1 MKRMTAVIMGTGA
14 LALTLMFTQSFAAHH
29 EEAAKVGGAAPDFK
43 LKDLYGKEF
52 SLSEFK
58 DKVVVLEWL
67 NIGCPVSKGA
77 HEEQT
82 MQKTYR
88 KYAGKGVVWLGI
100 DTTSGASAEKDRVYG
115 AEMMLP
121 YPILMDA
128 EGKVGHAY
136 GAKTTPHMF
145 VIDKTG
151 KLAYAGAIDDK
162 GDTNY
167 VANAIEAVLA
177 GKEPSPSQTK
187 SYGCGIKYPK

>member
-1 MKRMTAVIMGTGA
+1 MKRMTAVLAGTGA
-14 LALTLMFTQSFAAHH
+14 LALTLMFTQVFAADTP
-29 EEAAKVGGAAPDFK
+29 EAAKVGAAAPDFK

-52 SLSEFK
+52 TLSEFK
-58 DKVVVLEWL
+58 DKIVVLEWL
-67 NIGCPVSKGA
+67 NIGCPVSQGA

-88 KYAGKGVVWLGI
+88 KYAGKDVIWLGI

-115 AEMMLP
+115 VEMMLP
-121 YPILMDA
+121 YPILLDK

-145 VIDKTG
+145 VIDKSG

-167 VANAIEAVLA
+167 VAGAIDAILA
-177 GKEPSPSQTK
+177 GKTPSPAETK
-187 SYGCGIKYPK
+187 SYGCGIKYPR